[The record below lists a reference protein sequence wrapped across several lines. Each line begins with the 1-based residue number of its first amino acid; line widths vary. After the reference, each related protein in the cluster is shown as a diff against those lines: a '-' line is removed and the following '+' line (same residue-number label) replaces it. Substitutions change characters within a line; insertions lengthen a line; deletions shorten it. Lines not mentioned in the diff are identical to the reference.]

1 MMGNALLLSIGLF
14 CVVLIVLVIALFK
27 KIAILQNPDVLAQL
41 TSLEKNQEKAER
53 SLREEISK
61 NREESIVQAR
71 QAREEMAGSL
81 ALSFDSL
88 LSRINEV
95 SNLQKNQL
103 DIFANQL
110 VTLTKSN
117 EERLNRVR
125 DTVETQFKTFQEEA
139 SLNAR
144 QGREELSLTLK
155 SLGDSV
161 LNRMS
166 EIANLQRN
174 QLELFSTQITGLT
187 QANEQKMDKLRE
199 GVESR
204 LRLLQEENAQKLDQM
219 RGVVEE
225 KLHKTLETRLGES
238 FKLVSDRLEL
248 VHKGLGEMQNL
259 ATSVGDLKKVL
270 TNVKAR
276 GTWGEIQLGNLLD
289 QVLTIEQY
297 GKNIATKRG
306 SNDRVEFAIRLPGQ
320 NDHADIVWLP
330 IDAKFPQEDYQRL
343 VDAQERAAGNDAED
357 ASRQLEARIKLEA
370 RAIKD
375 KYIDPPYTTDFA
387 IMFLPVEGLYA
398 EVVRRPGLCDL
409 LQRECRVVMAGPTTL
424 AALLNSLSMG
434 FKTLAIEKR
443 SSEVWALLGAVKTE
457 FGRFGDLLDKT
468 RKKLDEASSTIE
480 NATRKSRTIE
490 RRLKKVQELPV
501 PEAAIM
507 LDTGNGEEGKK
518 SVDI

>member
-1 MMGNALLLSIGLF
+1 MTMDNALLLLIALC
-14 CVVLIVLVIALFK
+14 CVILITLVILLFK
-27 KIAILQNPDVLAQL
+27 KITALQNPAIEGQL
-41 TSLEKNQEKAER
+41 GLLEKNQERIER
-53 SLREEISK
+53 NLREEISR
-61 NREESIVQAR
+61 NRDEAIVQAR
-71 QAREEMAGSL
+71 QAREELAGTL
-81 ALSFDSL
+81 TLSFDSL
-88 LSRINEV
+88 LARISEV
-95 SNLQKNQL
+95 SNSQKNQL
-103 DIFANQL
+103 DIFASQL

-125 DTVETQFKTFQEEA
+125 DTLETQLKAFQEEA
-139 SLNAR
+139 SLSAR
-144 QGREELSLTLK
+144 RGREELGLALK
-155 SLGDSV
+155 SLGDSL

-166 EIANLQRN
+166 EMAHLQRN
-174 QLELFSTQITGLT
+174 QLELFASQIAGLT

-204 LRLLQEENAQKLDQM
+204 LKLLQDDNSQKLDQM

-289 QVLTIEQY
+289 QVLTTEQFA
-297 GKNIATKRG
+297 KNVATKRG
-306 SNDRVEFAIRLPGQ
+306 SNDRVEFAIKLPGQ
-320 NDHADIVWLP
+320 SDHGEALWLP

-343 VDAQERAAGNDAED
+343 IDAQERASGSEAED
-357 ASRQLEARIKLEA
+357 ASKQLEARIRLEA

-398 EVVRRPGLCDL
+398 EIVRRPGLCDV
-409 LQRECRVVMAGPTTL
+409 LQRECRVVVAGPTTL
-424 AALLNSLSMG
+424 SALLNSLSMG
-434 FKTLAIEKR
+434 FRTLAIEKR

-457 FGRFGDLLDKT
+457 FGRFGDLLEKT
-468 RKKLDEASSTIE
+468 HKKLEEASSTIE
-480 NATRKSRTIE
+480 NATKKSRTIE
-490 RRLKKVQELPV
+490 KKLKKVQELPSSQ
-501 PEAAIM
+501 ATAM
-507 LDTGNGEEGKK
+507 LGMENGEEG
-518 SVDI
+518 

>member
-1 MMGNALLLSIGLF
+1 MGNTLLFLIALL
-14 CVVLIVLVIALFK
+14 CAVLIALVIALFK
-27 KIAILQNPDVLAQL
+27 KIAGLQNSAIEGQLAL
-41 TSLEKNQEKAER
+41 IEKNQERTER
-53 SLREEISK
+53 NLREEISK

-71 QAREEMAGSL
+71 QAREELSGSL
-81 ALSFDSL
+81 TLSFDSL
-88 LSRINEV
+88 LARISEV

-117 EERLNRVR
+117 EERLNKVR
-125 DTVETQFKTFQEEA
+125 DTLDTQIKTFQEEA

-144 QGREELSLTLK
+144 RGREELSLALK
-155 SLGDSV
+155 SLGDSL

-166 EIANLQRN
+166 EMANLQRN
-174 QLELFSTQITGLT
+174 QLELFSTQIAALT

-204 LRLLQEENAQKLDQM
+204 LKLLQEENTQKLDQM

-259 ATSVGDLKKVL
+259 AISVGDLKKVL

-276 GTWGEIQLGNLLD
+276 GAWGEIQLGNLLD

-297 GKNIATKRG
+297 AKNVTTKRG

-320 NDHADIVWLP
+320 QDHAEGVVWLP

-343 VDAQERAAGNDAED
+343 VDAQERASGAEAED
-357 ASRQLEARIKLEA
+357 ASRQLEARIRFEG
-370 RAIKD
+370 RAIRD
-375 KYIDPPYTTDFA
+375 KYIDPPHTTDFA

-409 LQRECRVVMAGPTTL
+409 LQRECRVVVAGPTTL

-434 FKTLAIEKR
+434 FRTLAIEKR

-457 FGRFGDLLDKT
+457 FGRFGDLLEKT
-468 RKKLDEASSTIE
+468 HKKLEEASSTIE

-490 RRLKKVQELPV
+490 KKLRKVQELPSS
-501 PEAAIM
+501 EAIVM
-507 LDTGNGEEGKK
+507 LGADNGEE
-518 SVDI
+518 S

>member
-1 MMGNALLLSIGLF
+1 MGNTLPLL
-14 CVVLIVLVIALFK
+14 IALFCTILIALVIVVLK
-27 KIAILQNPDVLAQL
+27 KLAALQSSALEGQLVL
-41 TSLEKNQEKAER
+41 LEKGQERIER
-53 SLREEISK
+53 NLRDEIAKGREESAIQARQLREEL
-61 NREESIVQAR
+61 
-71 QAREEMAGSL
+71 AGNL
-81 ALSFDSL
+81 ALSSDSL
-88 LSRINEV
+88 LARISEV

-103 DIFANQL
+103 DIFASQL

-117 EERLNRVR
+117 EERLARVR
-125 DTVETQFKTFQEEA
+125 DTVDVQLKTFQEEA
-139 SLNAR
+139 NRNAR
-144 QGREELSLTLK
+144 QGREELSLALK
-155 SLGDSV
+155 SLGDSL

-166 EIANLQRN
+166 EMANLQRN
-174 QLELFSTQITGLT
+174 QLELFSSQITGLT
-187 QANEQKMDKLRE
+187 QANDQKMDKLRE

-204 LRLLQEENAQKLDQM
+204 LRLLQEENSQKLDQM

-289 QVLTIEQY
+289 QILTVEQY
-297 GKNIATKRG
+297 AKNVATKRG
-306 SNDRVEFAIRLPGQ
+306 SNERVEYAISLPGQ
-320 NDHADIVWLP
+320 NDHGEVLWLP

-343 VDAQERAAGNDAED
+343 VDAQERASGGEAED
-357 ASRQLEARIKLEA
+357 ASRQLETRIKFEA
-370 RAIKD
+370 RAIKE

-409 LQRECRVVMAGPTTL
+409 LQRECRVVVAGPTTL

-457 FGRFGDLLDKT
+457 FGRFGDLLEKT
-468 RKKLDEASSTIE
+468 HKKLEEASTTIE

-490 RRLKKVQELPV
+490 RKLKRVQELPSS
-501 PEAAIM
+501 EAVAM
-507 LDTGNGEEGKK
+507 LGAGKRSDEER
-518 SVDI
+518 

>member
-1 MMGNALLLSIGLF
+1 MMGDILLLPVALF
-14 CVVLIVLVIALFK
+14 CAILIALFVILFR
-27 KIAILQNPDVLAQL
+27 KIAGLQNSAVEGQLAL
-41 TSLEKNQEKAER
+41 LEKSQERTER

-71 QAREEMAGSL
+71 QAREELAGSL
-81 ALSFDSL
+81 TLSFDSL
-88 LSRINEV
+88 FARI
-95 SNLQKNQL
+95 
-103 DIFANQL
+103 
-110 VTLTKSN
+110 
-117 EERLNRVR
+117 
-125 DTVETQFKTFQEEA
+125 
-139 SLNAR
+139 
-144 QGREELSLTLK
+144 
-155 SLGDSV
+155 
-161 LNRMS
+161 S
-166 EIANLQRN
+166 EIANLQRS
-174 QLELFSTQITGLT
+174 QLESFSSQIIGLT

-204 LRLLQEENAQKLDQM
+204 LRLLQEENSQKLDQM

-297 GKNIATKRG
+297 AKNVATKRG

-320 NDHADIVWLP
+320 NNHAEVLWLP

-343 VDAQERAAGNDAED
+343 VDAQERASGNEAEE
-357 ASRQLEARIKLEA
+357 ASKQLETRIRLEG
-370 RAIKD
+370 RSIKD

-409 LQRECRVVMAGPTTL
+409 LQRECRVVVAGPTTL

-443 SSEVWALLGAVKTE
+443 SSEVWELLGAVKTE
-457 FGRFGDLLDKT
+457 FGRFGDLLEKT
-468 RKKLDEASSTIE
+468 HKKLEEASSTIE

-490 RRLKKVQELPV
+490 RKLKRVQELPSA
-501 PEAAIM
+501 EAIVM
-507 LDTGNGEEGKK
+507 LGTGTGNGEE
-518 SVDI
+518 D

>member
-1 MMGNALLLSIGLF
+1 MGNALPLSIALL
-14 CVVLIVLVIALFK
+14 CVVLIALAIALFK
-27 KIAILQNPDVLAQL
+27 KVAALKSHTVDAQL
-41 TSLEKNQEKAER
+41 ALLEKNQERTER
-53 SLREEISK
+53 NLREEISR

-71 QAREEMAGSL
+71 QAREELAGGL

-88 LSRINEV
+88 LARISEV

-103 DIFANQL
+103 DTFANQL
-110 VTLTKSN
+110 VALTKSN

-125 DTVETQFKTFQEEA
+125 DTVDAQLKTLQEEA

-144 QGREELSLTLK
+144 QGREELGLTLK

-161 LNRMS
+161 LTRMS
-166 EIANLQRN
+166 EIASLQRK
-174 QLELFSTQITGLT
+174 QLEFFSIQVTGLT

-204 LRLLQEENAQKLDQM
+204 LRLLQEENGRKLDQM
-219 RGVVEE
+219 RGLVEE

-276 GTWGEIQLGNLLD
+276 GTWGEIQLGGLLD

-297 GKNIATKRG
+297 ARNVATKKG
-306 SNDRVEFAIRLPGQ
+306 SSDRVEFAIRLPGQ
-320 NDHADIVWLP
+320 NDHTEVLWLP

-343 VDAQERAAGNDAED
+343 VDAQERAAGNDAEE
-357 ASRQLEARIKLEA
+357 ASRQLETRIKLEA

-398 EVVRRPGLCDL
+398 EVVRRPGLCDI
-409 LQRECRVVMAGPTTL
+409 LQRECRVVVAGPTTF

-434 FKTLAIEKR
+434 FRTLAIEKR
-443 SSEVWALLGAVKTE
+443 SSEIWTLLGAVKTE

-468 RKKLDEASSTIE
+468 HKKLEEASNTIE
-480 NATRKSRTIE
+480 NAAKKSRTIE
-490 RRLKKVQELPV
+490 RKLQKVQELPT
-501 PEAAIM
+501 PEADAM
-507 LDTGNGEEGKK
+507 FGTGNGEEG
-518 SVDI
+518 